1 MASFPTVF
9 VSHGPPTMALEPI
22 ACHRFLK
29 RLGAELGRPEAVLCV
44 SAHWE
49 TERPRVSAAARPET
63 IHDFFGFPE
72 PLYQL
77 RYPAPGA
84 PGLARRSADL
94 LAAAG
99 LDGDVDPHRGLD
111 HGAWVPLM
119 LMYADADVP
128 VTQLSIQRSGDGAH
142 HLALGRA
149 LAPLRS
155 EGVLVLASGNATHNL
170 AERGAPDDPPHAWAQ
185 AFDDWLTGAVEA
197 GRDDDLVQYL
207 NVAPEAAR
215 NHPTPDHFMPL
226 LVALGAAG
234 ADARG
239 RRLHASFTWAT
250 LSMAAFSFS

>member
-1 MASFPTVF
+1 MARFPTIF
-9 VSHGPPTMALEPI
+9 VSHGPPTMALEPTP
-22 ACHRFLK
+22 CHRFLEG
-29 RLGAELGRPEAVLCV
+29 LGAELGRPEAVLCV

-49 TERPRVSAAARPET
+49 TGRPSVSAAARPAT
-63 IHDFFGFPE
+63 IHDFYGFPE
-72 PLYQL
+72 ALYAL

-84 PGLARRSADL
+84 PALAQRCVDL

-99 LDGDVDPHRGLD
+99 VGCHSDPDRGLD

-119 LMYADADVP
+119 LMYPGADVP
-128 VTQLSIQRSGDGAH
+128 VTQLSIQRPGDGAQ

-149 LAPLRS
+149 LAPLRA

-170 AERGAPDDPPHAWAQ
+170 RERGAPDDPPAAFAL

-197 GRDDDLVQYL
+197 GREDDLVQYL

-215 NHPTPDHFMPL
+215 NHPTPDHFTPL

-234 ADARG
+234 AGARG
-239 RRLHASFTWAT
+239 RRLHASFAWAS
-250 LSMAAFSFS
+250 LSMAAFAFS